1 MNTIWFFIWGIL
13 WMVYFILDGFDL
25 GLGSL
30 MPFLAKN
37 EQDKK
42 YIYSAMGPFW
52 DGNEVWLI
60 TAGGVTFA
68 AFPKTY
74 AVMFSGLYTALML
87 VLVALIIRG
96 VAFEF
101 RHQIQSGFW
110 KGFWDICLFI
120 GSLLPGLLLGV
131 AFANIFMGLPIDENG
146 VFRGNLLTLLNPYGL
161 LGGIL
166 FVLLFLEH
174 GALWLCYRTHES
186 DLHFRAGILATRIW
200 QAKVVVFV
208 LFVVASAFY
217 TDLLKNYFHHLYLLP
232 LLLIPLYG
240 LFLSR
245 NSIAEQKW
253 LKAWIGSAITIAGS
267 VLFGVVGLYPRMLPS
282 SIDPKY
288 SITIYNGSSSP
299 MTLKIMLIVVVIFVP
314 IVLFYQ
320 FWTYKKFSY
329 KLTDEGLIYEEGY

>member
-1 MNTIWFFIWGIL
+1 MNTIWFLLWGVL

-37 EQDKK
+37 EQEKR

-87 VLVALIIRG
+87 ILVALIIRG

-101 RHQIQSGFW
+101 RHQIESKFW
-110 KGFWDICLFI
+110 KGFWDVCLFV

-131 AFANIFMGLPIDENG
+131 AFANIFMGLPIDQNG
-146 VFRGNLLTLLNPYGL
+146 VFKGNLLTLLNPYGL
-161 LGGIL
+161 LGGVL
-166 FVLLFLEH
+166 FLLLVLEH
-174 GALWLCYRTHES
+174 GALWLAYRTNRS
-186 DLHFRAGILATRIW
+186 DLHYRAGIMATKIW
-200 QAKVVVFV
+200 QAKVVIFI
-208 LFVVASAFY
+208 LFVIATAFF
-217 TDLLKNYFHHLYLLP
+217 TDLLTNYFKHLYLLP
-232 LLLIPLYG
+232 ILVIPLYG

-253 LKAWIGSAITIAGS
+253 LRAWIGSAITIAGS
-267 VLFGVVGLYPRMLPS
+267 ILFGIIGLYPNMLPS

-299 MTLKIMLIVVVIFVP
+299 LTLKIMLIVVLIFIP
-314 IVLFYQ
+314 IVILYQ

-329 KLTDEGLIYEEGY
+329 KLSDDELIY